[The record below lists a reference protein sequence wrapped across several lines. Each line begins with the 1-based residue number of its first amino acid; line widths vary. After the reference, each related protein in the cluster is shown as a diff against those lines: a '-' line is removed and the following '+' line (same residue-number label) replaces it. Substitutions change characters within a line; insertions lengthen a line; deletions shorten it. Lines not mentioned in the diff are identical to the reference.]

1 MCERRNFQVYNCALT
16 FGPDYLELWC
26 PACAAE
32 FQRWLDDQAEEAR
45 ALDRM
50 TGLGWLWE
58 QVTAPS
64 SN

>member
-1 MCERRNFQVYNCALT
+1 MCDRRHL
-16 FGPDYLELWC
+16 C